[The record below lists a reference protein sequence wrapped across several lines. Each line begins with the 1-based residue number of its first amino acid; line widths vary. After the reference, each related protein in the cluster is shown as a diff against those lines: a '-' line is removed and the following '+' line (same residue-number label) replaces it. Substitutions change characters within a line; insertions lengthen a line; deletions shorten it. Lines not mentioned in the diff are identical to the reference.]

1 MSTDPYVLV
10 IKMLKELFPSIR
22 IFLTGGGKVLEQRDF
37 KTKLGGVSKSML
49 TLNEAIID
57 VKKG

>member
-1 MSTDPYVLV
+1 MTQLKWGIGGVLTLAV
-10 IKMLKELFPSIR
+10 VAV
-22 IFLTGGGKVLEQRDF
+22 GGNLYADKS
-37 KTKLGGVSKSML
+37 LGGVSKSML